1 MHRFRLIL
9 LPLCLFATATAIGQT
24 VTGRIVDERQQPV
37 AGVAVVMQTPDS
49 VYVDAVASD
58 LEGRFAIASGVR
70 PYRLLFQH
78 LSYDPLTVER
88 SGDDAGTVTLT
99 EATNLVDEVVVRGER
114 PLVKVEQGRLSYD
127 LQVAAQGKIAANAY
141 EALTKLPG
149 VSERDGALT
158 LAGAAGV
165 TVILNGKPSTMTAE
179 QLAALL
185 KSTPVEQVE
194 KVEVLYAAPPQY
206 HIRGAAIN
214 VVLRRRFGR
223 SFSGQV
229 NGTYEGGYYHSWG
242 TGASAVYSTPTLSV
256 DALYRVGEAR
266 SMRKLPLTSQ
276 HTVGSDTFDIRQEQ
290 RLADDN
296 LTHNLRTGLS
306 WKTSEKSHID
316 LAYTASFTPSGKGD
330 ISATGNYVASDS
342 HIRDDAAMH
351 NLALSAS
358 TGFGMQIGADYTHY
372 NTTSRQEMSLLPADG
387 APSSFR
393 TDAGQ
398 CIDRLSLSLDQ
409 NHDLGRQ
416 WTLDYGARFVYVR
429 DNDYQYYTSEEAMS
443 DRDTDLRLD
452 EYTYDLYAGTSRN
465 FASGVSF
472 SASLTGEY
480 YRRNGYDR
488 WAFFPQASLS
498 WMASA
503 DHILQAE
510 FSSDKSYPSFWDMSG
525 AVTYLDGY
533 AEVHGTPGLR
543 PSSNYG
549 LTLTYVLKQKYIFQ
563 LFGNHRVDAFT
574 QSAYLSPD
582 RPALIYQTLNW
593 DYMSS
598 FGALA
603 VVPLRIGERFT
614 SRITLSGFDYLL
626 RNRDF
631 YGMDYKRSKWVGYAA
646 LDNTLRLSRKPD
658 LAFEFGGYYQSEA
671 IQCTYGIGASW
682 RLDAG
687 VKWTFAAGKAE
698 LSVKGND
705 LFDSMTPVSKVD
717 FGEQR
722 LRMGNDFHTRNVTV
736 NFVYRFGGYKDREHK
751 KVDTSR
757 FRH

>member
-24 VTGRIVDERQQPV
+24 VTGHIVDERQQPV

-127 LQVAAQGKIAANAY
+127 LQVAVQGKIAANAY

-306 WKTSEKSHID
+306 
-316 LAYTASFTPSGKGD
+316 
-330 ISATGNYVASDS
+330 
-342 HIRDDAAMH
+342 
-351 NLALSAS
+351 
-358 TGFGMQIGADYTHY
+358 
-372 NTTSRQEMSLLPADG
+372 
-387 APSSFR
+387 
-393 TDAGQ
+393 
-398 CIDRLSLSLDQ
+398 
-409 NHDLGRQ
+409 
-416 WTLDYGARFVYVR
+416 
-429 DNDYQYYTSEEAMS
+429 
-443 DRDTDLRLD
+443 
-452 EYTYDLYAGTSRN
+452 
-465 FASGVSF
+465 
-472 SASLTGEY
+472 
-480 YRRNGYDR
+480 
-488 WAFFPQASLS
+488 
-498 WMASA
+498 
-503 DHILQAE
+503 
-510 FSSDKSYPSFWDMSG
+510 
-525 AVTYLDGY
+525 
-533 AEVHGTPGLR
+533 
-543 PSSNYG
+543 
-549 LTLTYVLKQKYIFQ
+549 
-563 LFGNHRVDAFT
+563 
-574 QSAYLSPD
+574 
-582 RPALIYQTLNW
+582 
-593 DYMSS
+593 
-598 FGALA
+598 
-603 VVPLRIGERFT
+603 
-614 SRITLSGFDYLL
+614 
-626 RNRDF
+626 
-631 YGMDYKRSKWVGYAA
+631 
-646 LDNTLRLSRKPD
+646 
-658 LAFEFGGYYQSEA
+658 
-671 IQCTYGIGASW
+671 
-682 RLDAG
+682 
-687 VKWTFAAGKAE
+687 
-698 LSVKGND
+698 
-705 LFDSMTPVSKVD
+705 
-717 FGEQR
+717 
-722 LRMGNDFHTRNVTV
+722 
-736 NFVYRFGGYKDREHK
+736 
-751 KVDTSR
+751 
-757 FRH
+757 

>member
-409 NHDLGRQ
+409 SHDLGRQ

-443 DRDTDLRLD
+443 DRDTI
-452 EYTYDLYAGTSRN
+452 A
-465 FASGVSF
+465 
-472 SASLTGEY
+472 
-480 YRRNGYDR
+480 
-488 WAFFPQASLS
+488 
-498 WMASA
+498 
-503 DHILQAE
+503 
-510 FSSDKSYPSFWDMSG
+510 SSD
-525 AVTYLDGY
+525 V
-533 AEVHGTPGLR
+533 
-543 PSSNYG
+543 
-549 LTLTYVLKQKYIFQ
+549 
-563 LFGNHRVDAFT
+563 
-574 QSAYLSPD
+574 
-582 RPALIYQTLNW
+582 
-593 DYMSS
+593 
-598 FGALA
+598 
-603 VVPLRIGERFT
+603 
-614 SRITLSGFDYLL
+614 
-626 RNRDF
+626 
-631 YGMDYKRSKWVGYAA
+631 
-646 LDNTLRLSRKPD
+646 
-658 LAFEFGGYYQSEA
+658 
-671 IQCTYGIGASW
+671 
-682 RLDAG
+682 
-687 VKWTFAAGKAE
+687 
-698 LSVKGND
+698 
-705 LFDSMTPVSKVD
+705 
-717 FGEQR
+717 
-722 LRMGNDFHTRNVTV
+722 
-736 NFVYRFGGYKDREHK
+736 
-751 KVDTSR
+751 
-757 FRH
+757 